1 MKLILAIAVGGAPG
15 AVARYKAGYWLAQV
29 LGHGFP
35 WGTLA
40 VNIIGSFLMGLLVE
54 GAAVRWHL
62 DGNLKALL
70 MTGLLGGFTTFSTFS
85 LDVVTLLQRDQILLA
100 GVYLL
105 GSVIVSILA
114 LFLGILLIR
123 WGLS

>member
-1 MKLILAIAVGGAPG
+1 MKLILAIAVGGALG
-15 AVARYKAGYWLAQV
+15 AVSRYKAGYWLAQV

>member
-1 MKLILAIAVGGAPG
+1 
-15 AVARYKAGYWLAQV
+15 
-29 LGHGFP
+29 
-35 WGTLA
+35 
-40 VNIIGSFLMGLLVE
+40 MGLLVE

-62 DGNLKALL
+62 DGNLKVLL

>member
-1 MKLILAIAVGGAPG
+1 MKLILAIAVGGALG
-15 AVARYKAGYWLAQV
+15 AVARYKAGYWLSQV